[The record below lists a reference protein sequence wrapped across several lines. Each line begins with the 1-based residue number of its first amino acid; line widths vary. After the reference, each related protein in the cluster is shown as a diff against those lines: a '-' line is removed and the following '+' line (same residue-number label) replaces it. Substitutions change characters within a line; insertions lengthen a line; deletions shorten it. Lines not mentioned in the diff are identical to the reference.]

1 MTIQMKT
8 SNAEDYI
15 RKVDQLSMIQAKG
28 SLINRY
34 YTAYMVDL
42 YSYSYHSK

>member
-1 MTIQMKT
+1 MTIRTNKT
-8 SNAEDYI
+8 LNAEYYI
-15 RKVDQLSMIQAKG
+15 RKVGTTTAQSRRQAKG

-42 YSYSYHSK
+42 YS